1 MQKKISLNLIN
12 QTLTTTINQTQYNLK
27 IMQYNQ
33 WCLDIADGNNKPL
46 VTGVPLLE
54 KTDLLEQHQ
63 YAGFACQL
71 FCQITSDKISLYF
84 ISKK

>member
-1 MQKKISLNLIN
+1 MFDKVSIKNLLNI
-12 QTLTTTINQTQYNLK
+12 
-27 IMQYNQ
+27 
-33 WCLDIADGNNKPL
+33 L